1 MWGQESTSTQV
12 RLRYDQSCCTPL
24 TGQAAKG
31 QATPKDHPTSFFR
44 SKIIHTSGKGKMPGQ
59 KWWQHSILFS
69 SCLSGSDGKD
79 ACNARD
85 LGWEDPLQE
94 GMATR
99 SHILAW
105 RTSYNTEESGG
116 LQSLGFQTVGHDWMT
131 SAFTF
136 TFSLESWKIQGFFF
150 LVCLFVFFIPFTD
163 FSQAETVCEP
173 VWLGM
178 ASYVQCSERGL
189 AQDSASKVAVSAF
202 FPWQHLSIGFWLVC
216 LDWEHSF
223 TERTQPMDSKS
234 PDGRKPYNVRYV
246 FDRKIVGG
254 FLSP

>member
-1 MWGQESTSTQV
+1 
-12 RLRYDQSCCTPL
+12 
-24 TGQAAKG
+24 
-31 QATPKDHPTSFFR
+31 
-44 SKIIHTSGKGKMPGQ
+44 
-59 KWWQHSILFS
+59 
-69 SCLSGSDGKD
+69 
-79 ACNARD
+79 
-85 LGWEDPLQE
+85 
-94 GMATR
+94 MATY

-105 RTSYNTEESGG
+105 RTSYNTEESGR
-116 LQSLGFQTVGHDWMT
+116 LQSMQFQTVGHDWMT

-136 TFSLESWKIQGFFF
+136 TFSLESWKIQGVPPPFFF
-150 LVCLFVFFIPFTD
+150 SD

-178 ASYVQCSERGL
+178 AAYVQWFERAL
-189 AQDSASKVAVSAF
+189 AQGSASKVAVPAL
-202 FPWQHLSIGFWLVC
+202 FPWQQQHLSIGFWLVC

-223 TERTQPMDSKS
+223 TQRIQPMDSKS